1 MGCWTS
7 TQCPASNPWLFYK
20 NQFKHH
26 PIQVYS
32 HHFRCVEKKSPTPVI
47 KKSFLTI
54 TKFGHSHCIPMICQ
68 LLLVWYLDHQTV
80 CNWSIAEKLSPWFF
94 LFFFT
99 MFFLRISKFFLT
111 FCWMFDN
118 FQVCLKMKFVKQNNL
133 NAYMHA
139 ISTIRISS
147 MFDVHFWCKYQHAP
161 KHRKG

>member
-7 TQCPASNPWLFYK
+7 TQCPASNQWLFYK

-32 HHFRCVEKKSPTPVI
+32 HHFRCVEKKFPNSGHKKILFDNHQVWAFPLYPHDMPVI
-47 KKSFLTI
+47 A
-54 TKFGHSHCIPMICQ
+54 G
-68 LLLVWYLDHQTV
+68 WYLDHQTV

-118 FQVCLKMKFVKQNNL
+118 FQVCLKDEICQAKQFE
-133 NAYMHA
+133 
-139 ISTIRISS
+139 RIYARYFHNSYIIN
-147 MFDVHFWCKYQHAP
+147 VWCAFLM
-161 KHRKG
+161 